1 MKLLHH
7 CVCSTE
13 MSCRSGGWSE
23 RSLPLATVLLTPWP
37 LFQGASQEVIDRAR
51 EEGDDELLKQGGTA
65 LEVNS
70 NSLERITR
78 LIYICQDGHY

>member
-1 MKLLHH
+1 
-7 CVCSTE
+7 

-23 RSLPLATVLLTPWP
+23 RSLPLATVLLTPWA